1 MAAVPCI
8 LEPPSSALAS
18 PSSTTDTPR
27 TRFRFPFYWRKS
39 SSRSQ
44 GPNPPNGDEQALQAS
59 SADHQNSHLNLSP
72 RRGSGPA
79 YNAAPAGSHGS
90 QRPRSRKQEKIVT
103 DPPPFA
109 QVRGQSLLN
118 ATLESPVSY
127 WEKPKSRRPSL
138 SPGVVASRDVIEATI
153 EVKRSHRRTDS
164 GQSCC
169 STRSKTFFLVNGA
182 YIMQYDGDS
191 EGDALPEKIL
201 VLDKDSVAC
210 VCDAVPGHPWVLQ
223 IVGGT
228 IDDTTQA
235 QTLRPSWSRLSLR
248 QTDKKR
254 AVNLLLLIF
263 DESEDL
269 RTWLHAIRKEVEH
282 LGGTACGHDIEAD
295 HQSWKD
301 DLTKK
306 FAAGGNP
313 DSDSDN
319 TATSCRLSP
328 FSSPL
333 KLNVSGHPSTC
344 SKVRPQSTESANSSK
359 NTSISLDR
367 LRDSGTSYSCTSTF
381 ATSSAGGSPPSTSPD
396 CEHFPSIKSV
406 TDHRNNGLCLRS
418 YSLKGHHHLP
428 SPSAPGRSILERRKM
443 SVDSLHLAQPD
454 QLRARKLALVLPSP
468 VSASPND
475 IRPHITDSVS
485 GSDIKTHD
493 ASMGRTAST
502 TTTTESS
509 SKSGQ
514 YPPYSNQKV
523 MSRNGSLAEATC
535 GLPKIK
541 YSLFPAPSAPE
552 AKPETPR
559 KSESTLP
566 GRSLSV
572 ANAVAPKHRKGRS
585 RTVTLEL
592 QQHRISTLLAAGA
605 YDLPQRS
612 PAATDDMILSN
623 FGIARNDAP
632 ASPLPTAKVPALGD
646 LYIDL
651 DFLKGPYNEQPKQSS
666 MPASRRGSAARS
678 ISSVNSTKGPAGPP
692 PMGPLPAVPTCSRR
706 SSRTQRSSQ
715 HSQHNQ
721 QNPAKHDN
729 SMTIDT
735 SQRQSN
741 DKVLAPYVKPPSHE
755 SAAREPRQR
764 HRRTISSSL
773 DAPPARLPCK
783 SHSETK
789 KTRSR
794 SRSRGRRKL
803 GKQQS

>member
-8 LEPPSSALAS
+8 LEPPSPALAS
-18 PSSTTDTPR
+18 PCSTTGTPKS
-27 TRFRFPFYWRKS
+27 RFRFPFYRRKS

-44 GPNPPNGDEQALQAS
+44 GPSPPHADEEELQAP
-59 SADHQNSHLNLSP
+59 SADHQDSHLNPSP
-72 RRGSGPA
+72 RRQSGPA
-79 YNAAPAGSHGS
+79 HNAAPARSHGS
-90 QRPRSRKQEKIVT
+90 QRLRSRRRDKIVT

-109 QVRGQSLLN
+109 QVRGQALLN

-127 WEKPKSRRPSL
+127 WERPKSRRPSL
-138 SPGVVASRDVIEATI
+138 SPGAVASRDVMEATI

-169 STRSKTFFLVNGA
+169 STRSKIFFLVNGA
-182 YIMQYDGDS
+182 YVMQYDGDS

-201 VLDKDSVAC
+201 VLDKDSMAC

-228 IDDTTQA
+228 IGDTTQA

-269 RTWLHAIRKEVEH
+269 RTWLHAIRKEIEH
-282 LGGTACGHDIEAD
+282 LGGTACGQGIEED
-295 HQSWKD
+295 NQSWKD

-306 FAAGGNP
+306 FAAGANP

-319 TATSCRLSP
+319 TATSSTLSP
-328 FSSPL
+328 FSLPL
-333 KLNVSGHPSTC
+333 KLNVSGHLTT
-344 SKVRPQSTESANSSK
+344 SKVRPQSTESATSSK
-359 NTSISLDR
+359 KTSTSLDR
-367 LRDSGTSYSCTSTF
+367 LRDSGTSYSCTSTL

-406 TDHRNNGLCLRS
+406 TDHLTNDLCLRS
-418 YSLKGHHHLP
+418 YSLKGHQHLP
-428 SPSAPGRSILERRKM
+428 SSSAPGRSILERRKL

-454 QLRARKLALVLPSP
+454 QLRAHKIALSLPSP
-468 VSASPND
+468 ISASPND
-475 IRPHITDSVS
+475 ISPHVTDPLP
-485 GSDIKTHD
+485 GSDIKIHD
-493 ASMGRTAST
+493 ASMGRTAFTST
-502 TTTTESS
+502 TKDCF
-509 SKSGQ
+509 SKAGL
-514 YPPYSNQKV
+514 YRLYSDHKDS
-523 MSRNGSLAEATC
+523 SRNDSPTEAAS

-552 AKPETPR
+552 AKPEAPR
-559 KSESTLP
+559 KAELTLP

-572 ANAVAPKHRKGRS
+572 ANAAAPKHGKSRS

-592 QQHRISTLLAAGA
+592 RQHRISTLLAAGA

-623 FGIARNDAP
+623 FGIARNDTP
-632 ASPLPTAKVPALGD
+632 ASPLPDAKVPALGD

-651 DFLKGPYNEQPKQSS
+651 DFLKGPYREQPKQSS
-666 MPASRRGSAARS
+666 TPASRRGSAARS
-678 ISSVNSTKGPAGPP
+678 ISSVHSTKGPAGPP
-692 PMGPLPAVPTCSRR
+692 PVGPLPAVPAGSRR

-715 HSQHNQ
+715 HSQHSQ
-721 QNPAKHDN
+721 QNLAKHDN
-729 SMTIDT
+729 DMAVHM
-735 SQRQSN
+735 SQRQGN
-741 DKVLAPYVKPPSHE
+741 DKVLAPYVKPPTCE
-755 SAAREPRQR
+755 PAIREPRQR

-773 DAPPARLPCK
+773 DAPLARLPCK
-783 SHSETK
+783 PHSETK

-794 SRSRGRRKL
+794 SRSRGRRKS